1 MTLQQLA
8 EEIMSLSDEEMD
20 TVLQIMYEEVSNPE
34 SYNERLMDLGI
45 DISEFCKRKHP
56 PAG

>member
-8 EEIMSLSDEEMD
+8 EEILNLSDDDMGI
-20 TVLQIMYEEVSNPE
+20 VLDIMYEQSANHEE
-34 SYNERLMDLGI
+34 YNTRLLSLGI